1 MMDLKT
7 LPNKQKDEK
16 VVLFLRRHWFA
27 PLTIV
32 LTFILLIIVPTV
44 LVGYFADQQ
53 DWLTHSTLEPLL
65 VLGSSMY
72 VMAVWL
78 IASIEFTDFYLDTW
92 IVTNKRIINIE
103 QMGLFHRHAS
113 ELHLSNIQ
121 DITSDTEG
129 FLHTMFNYGHVYIQT
144 AAEEERFTFKDVP
157 EPDQVKDAILKLVE
171 TNKKRRH

>member
-1 MMDLKT
+1 
-7 LPNKQKDEK
+7 
-16 VVLFLRRHWFA
+16 
-27 PLTIV
+27 
-32 LTFILLIIVPTV
+32 
-44 LVGYFADQQ
+44 
-53 DWLTHSTLEPLL
+53 
-65 VLGSSMY
+65 
-72 VMAVWL
+72 
-78 IASIEFTDFYLDTW
+78 
-92 IVTNKRIINIE
+92 
-103 QMGLFHRHAS
+103 MGLFHRHAS

>member
-72 VMAVWL
+72 VMAV
-78 IASIEFTDFYLDTW
+78 
-92 IVTNKRIINIE
+92 
-103 QMGLFHRHAS
+103 
-113 ELHLSNIQ
+113 
-121 DITSDTEG
+121 
-129 FLHTMFNYGHVYIQT
+129 
-144 AAEEERFTFKDVP
+144 
-157 EPDQVKDAILKLVE
+157 
-171 TNKKRRH
+171 